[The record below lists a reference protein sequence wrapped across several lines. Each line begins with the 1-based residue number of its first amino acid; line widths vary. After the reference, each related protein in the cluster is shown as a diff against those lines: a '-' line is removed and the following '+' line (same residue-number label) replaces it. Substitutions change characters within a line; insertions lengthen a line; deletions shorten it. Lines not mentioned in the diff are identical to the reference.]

1 LKTKLKKETEAKE
14 ENDKSAGYEEELQK
28 EEEKYLEY
36 KEQIKLAK
44 ENGQDPANV
53 EESYGAKEFQV
64 GLYFLFSTGHRL
76 KHLWGLISQPPL
88 LCIMDMKKQSKGSVW
103 EMLFFLVENPNF
115 AKRVQTH
122 YLLQTLSDLLVIYS
136 FSQFSALCQ

>member
-1 LKTKLKKETEAKE
+1 MKTKLKKETEAKE

-103 EMLFFLVENPNF
+103 KCLFFWWKTL
-115 AKRVQTH
+115 T
-122 YLLQTLSDLLVIYS
+122 LQKEYRRIIFYRHCLI
-136 FSQFSALCQ
+136 C

>member
-1 LKTKLKKETEAKE
+1 MKTKLKKETVAKE
-14 ENDKSAGYEEELQK
+14 ENDKSAGYEEELQT

-64 GLYFLFSTGHRL
+64 SLYFLFSTGHKL
-76 KHLWGLISQPPL
+76 KYLWGSISL
-88 LCIMDMKKQSKGSVW
+88 TIRLMHRTHKKQSKESVW
-103 EMLFFLVENPNF
+103 EMLFCVENPNL

-122 YLLQTLSDLLVIYS
+122 YHCLI
-136 FSQFSALCQ
+136 F

>member
-64 GLYFLFSTGHRL
+64 GLYFLFSTGHKL
-76 KHLWGLISQPPL
+76 KHLWGLISPPPPL
-88 LCIMDMKKQSKGSVW
+88 VHHGHEQTKQRQRLGNDI
-103 EMLFFLVENPNF
+103 FFGGKP
-115 AKRVQTH
+115 
-122 YLLQTLSDLLVIYS
+122 
-136 FSQFSALCQ
+136 

>member
-1 LKTKLKKETEAKE
+1 MKTKLKKETEAKE

-64 GLYFLFSTGHRL
+64 GLSFLFSTGHKL
-76 KHLWGLISQPPL
+76 KHLWGLISQHE
-88 LCIMDMKKQSKGSVW
+88 KTKQRQRLGNVI
-103 EMLFFLVENPNF
+103 FFGGKP
-115 AKRVQTH
+115 
-122 YLLQTLSDLLVIYS
+122 
-136 FSQFSALCQ
+136 